1 MYGTT
6 DKKIAHI
13 IKDNPNNGMCGFWTT
28 ICGKWIHPQSV
39 TDEMPKEARMC
50 KQCANKEADHEVS

>member
-13 IKDNPNNGMCGFWTT
+13 IKDSPDNGLCGFWTT
-28 ICGKWIHPQSV
+28 VCGKRIHPQSV
-39 TDEMPKEARMC
+39 TEDIPEEARTC
-50 KQCANKEADHEVS
+50 KQCAKKEDIHGV